1 MPISFEKIPAGIRV
15 PLFYVEISG
24 RQASYFAQ
32 SQVSLLIGPKL
43 ATGIATPLVPVLVT
57 AFEDAVG
64 LFGAGSILADMIDIY
79 RRNDPY
85 GEIWAIPHDDPA
97 GGTQAEGQYTV
108 TGPATAPGT
117 IFGYIGGDRFTANVS
132 ANMTAE
138 EIVEAISDAINAEP
152 FCLVTAAPDATD
164 PEILV
169 CTAKQGGVIGN
180 DISITINLAGVAGGE
195 VLPPGVGFSGGPM
208 QGGTGVP
215 PMADLITAMGDDE
228 YDFIGCPY
236 NDTVS
241 LDLLDEFMND
251 LTGRWSW
258 DRQIYG
264 GVFTARQGTAQQ
276 LIDFGRGNPAAVP
289 PQLGRNGPHVHILG
303 YALSATP
310 HWRRTAAVTAQAA
323 SGLRL
328 DPARPLQTLPLIG
341 VRPPPRGQ
349 GFKISDRNALLYS
362 GISIESVDLD
372 GIVRIGRI
380 ISTYQKNVWGQ
391 TDPSWLDVQ
400 TSYTLMYVVRFLRQ
414 RLLQKYPRHKL
425 ADDGTPFG
433 PGQAVATPSIIRG
446 ELIASYGELIEQGM
460 VENMT
465 AFKENLIVERNPND
479 PNRVDILFPPDLIN
493 QLRVLAMLV
502 EFRLQYP
509 ATVPGMASAA

>member
-1 MPISFEKIPAGIRV
+1 MPISFERIPAGIRV

-32 SQVSLLIGPKL
+32 NQVSLLLGPKL
-43 ATGIATPLVPVLVT
+43 ATGIATPLIPVLVT

-64 LFGAGSILADMIDIY
+64 LFGAGSILADMVDIY

-85 GEIWAIPHDDPA
+85 GEIWAIPHEDVA
-97 GGTQAEGQYTV
+97 GDVAAVGQYTV
-108 TGPATAPGT
+108 TGPAIGPGT
-117 IFGYIGGDRFTANVS
+117 IYGYIAGDRFTANVS
-132 ANMTAE
+132 TGMTAE
-138 EIVEAISDAINAEP
+138 EIVEAVCDAINAEP
-152 FCLVTAAPDATD
+152 FCLVTAAPDAAD
-164 PEILV
+164 PEIMV
-169 CTAKQGGVIGN
+169 TTAKNTGQLGN
-180 DISITINLAGVAGGE
+180 DISITVNLRGVAGGE
-195 VLPPGVGFSGGPM
+195 VLPPGVGFTGGPM
-208 QGGTGVP
+208 QNGQGVP
-215 PMADLITAMGDDE
+215 PMAQLIAAMGDDE

-236 NDTVS
+236 NDAVS
-241 LDLLDEFMND
+241 LNALDDLMND

-264 GVFTARQGTAQQ
+264 GVFTAMTGDAQY
-276 LIDFGRGNPAAVP
+276 LIDFGRGNANTVP
-289 PQLGRNGPHVHILG
+289 PQPGRNGPHVHILG
-303 YALSATP
+303 YAISATP
-310 HWRRTAAVTAQAA
+310 PWRRTAAVTAQAA

-341 VRPPPRGQ
+341 VLPTPRGR
-349 GFKISDRNALLYS
+349 GFKISDKNALLYS
-362 GISIESVDLD
+362 GISIETTDLD
-372 GIVRIGRI
+372 GMVRIGRI
-380 ISTYQKNVWGQ
+380 ISTYQKNAWGQ

-446 ELIASYGELIEQGM
+446 ELVASYGELIEQGL
-460 VENMT
+460 VENMEM
-465 AFKENLIVERNPND
+465 FKNNLIVERNAND

-493 QLRVLAMLV
+493 QLRVLALLV